1 VTAQPRASEPIVV
14 PVSLGARG
22 YDIIIGRGLLA
33 SLGARIKTLRPGAR
47 VAIVTDEAVARHH
60 LAAVQA
66 SLQSAGIDASAI
78 TVPAGEGSKNY
89 ATFEKVCEAIIA
101 ARIERGDLVVAL
113 GGGVIGDLAGFAAAC
128 VRRGVDFVQVP
139 TTLLAQVDSSSG
151 GKTGINSARGKNLVG
166 AFHQPVLVVADTAL
180 LDTLPPRQ
188 FRAGYAEVV
197 KYGLLADAAF
207 FFWLEANWQDLVA
220 GGPAR
225 EHAIAVCCRGKAAIV
240 ARDERENGERMLLNL
255 GHTFGHAL
263 EAGAGFSDRLL
274 HGEAVALGIALA
286 FEFSAARKLI
296 SPDDAARV
304 RRHLAAV
311 GLPTR
316 IGDVPGGVPS
326 AEHLMELIAQDKKVK
341 RGQLTFILVRG
352 IGKAFVENNVDPAEV
367 RAFLA
372 EMLDA

>member
-1 VTAQPRASEPIVV
+1 V
-14 PVSLGARG
+14 
-22 YDIIIGRGLLA
+22 
-33 SLGARIKTLRPGAR
+33 
-47 VAIVTDEAVARHH
+47 
-60 LAAVQA
+60 
-66 SLQSAGIDASAI
+66 
-78 TVPAGEGSKNY
+78 
-89 ATFEKVCEAIIA
+89 
-101 ARIERGDLVVAL
+101 
-113 GGGVIGDLAGFAAAC
+113 
-128 VRRGVDFVQVP
+128 
-139 TTLLAQVDSSSG
+139 
-151 GKTGINSARGKNLVG
+151 
-166 AFHQPVLVVADTAL
+166 
-180 LDTLPPRQ
+180 LDTLSPRQ